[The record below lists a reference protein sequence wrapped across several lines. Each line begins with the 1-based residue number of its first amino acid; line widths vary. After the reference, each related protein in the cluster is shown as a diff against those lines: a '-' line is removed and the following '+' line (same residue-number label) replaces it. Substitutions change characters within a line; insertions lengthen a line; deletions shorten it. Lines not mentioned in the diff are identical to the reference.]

1 MNALYDMVKKYVEE
15 HKYNLVEEEN
25 DKLIFRYQL
34 NHVHVW
40 TYADDEHF
48 MVLMISGFDD
58 PVTADSLVNTLIRCH
73 QLNCKV
79 KQVKF
84 FTMDDSVVASAELY
98 IKSEE
103 DFTFQLETA
112 LDNLVISK
120 VQYQN
125 EARKK
130 KKKEEN

>member
-1 MNALYDMVKKYVEE
+1 MNTLYDMVKKYVEE

-98 IKSEE
+98 IKS
-103 DFTFQLETA
+103 
-112 LDNLVISK
+112 II
-120 VQYQN
+120 
-125 EARKK
+125 RKTK
-130 KKKEEN
+130 C